1 MKREDFEALIG
12 QLEFYSARRPGLYLM
27 RVGLLA
33 ALGYAYLFGLLAL
46 VLVVTTLLVWMV
58 ISIPNAATLKLAVVG
73 GLAALGLGWS
83 LLRSLWV
90 KLTPPK
96 GLELKPETAP
106 ELFSMIRGLCKELD
120 APPFHRVLLTGDLNA
135 SVVQVPRL
143 GVFGWQQ
150 NYLMLGLPLMDGLS
164 AVQFRSVLAHECA
177 HLSRNHSRFAAWIYR
192 VRRTWTEVC
201 QRMVRQGG
209 AGWGLVSSFVKW
221 YGPYFDAYSF
231 VLARSN
237 EYEAD
242 RCAAKIAGV
251 NAAAEALMKIQVQ
264 GALLS
269 TNFWPSIYQQAS
281 TIPAPPGNAFV
292 DLANTLRAGPSDAD
306 HRKWL
311 AQAFQVPTNT
321 ADTHPCLKDRLRSIG
336 FLPQSD
342 NPAVPEEVPL
352 DDAPSAAVQLLG
364 GKVDSLRA
372 EIEQRWR
379 CSIEKNWKERFD
391 QAQGLDKK
399 LKDVE
404 AKLASEPRKVER
416 LWERATLIANLQGE
430 EKAEPFLIEVLEA
443 KPEHPAANFMLG
455 RIRLARADD
464 AGIENIER
472 AMAADPD
479 AVQPGCN
486 LLYGYYQRTG
496 RHDKTKAL
504 VERFDK
510 QGGLLDLARAE
521 RARATAKDPY
531 IPHEL
536 NPEQIKTIVDQLVV
550 IPEIG
555 SAFLARKYLRHF
567 PEKPLYVL
575 AVKRRVKWYQIESS
589 TAVQVLTKKLINEL
603 KFPGPT
609 IVFVAHQ
616 NLKSL
621 GKKIR
626 NVPGSNIYSRTDS

>member
-12 QLEFYSARRPGLYLM
+12 RLEFYSARHPGPYLV

-33 ALGYAYLFGLLAL
+33 ALGYAYLFALLAL
-46 VLVVTTLLVWMV
+46 VLVVAVLLVWMV
-58 ISIPNAATLKLAVVG
+58 VALPNAATLKLAIVG
-73 GLAALGLGWS
+73 GIAAFGLGS
-83 LLRSLWV
+83 ALVRSLWV
-90 KLTPPK
+90 RLTPPK
-96 GLELKPETAP
+96 GLEVKPETAP
-106 ELFSMIRGLCKELD
+106 ELFSMIRALCKELD

-135 SVVQVPRL
+135 SVVQLPRL

-150 NYLMLGLPLMDGLS
+150 NYLMLGLPLMEGLS
-164 AVQFRSVLAHECA
+164 AAQFRSVLAHECA

-192 VRRTWTEVC
+192 VRRTWSEAC
-201 QRMVRQGG
+201 RRMVGRGR
-209 AGWGLVSSFVKW
+209 AGWGLVSRFVKW

-242 RCAAKIAGV
+242 RCAARIAGV
-251 NAAAEALMKIQVQ
+251 SAAGEALMKIQVQ

-269 TNFWPSIYQQAS
+269 TNFWPSIYQQAG

-292 DLANTLRAGPSDAD
+292 NLANILRAGPSEAD

-336 FLPQSD
+336 FLPQGD
-342 NPAVPEEVPL
+342 NPTLPVEVPH
-352 DDAPSAAVQLLG
+352 DNAPSAAVELLG
-364 GKVDSLRA
+364 GNLDSLRA
-372 EIEQRWR
+372 EIEQHWR
-379 CSIEKNWKERFD
+379 SAVEKNWKERFD

-404 AKLASEPRKVER
+404 LKLASEPRTAER
-416 LWERATLIANLQGE
+416 LWERATLIANLRGE
-430 EKAEPFLIEVLEA
+430 EKAELPLMEVLQEQ
-443 KPEHPAANFMLG
+443 PGHPGANFMLG

-472 AMAADPD
+472 AMASDPD

-486 LLYGYYQRTG
+486 LLFGYYQRTG

-504 VERFDK
+504 VERFD
-510 QGGLLDLARAE
+510 QHGSLLNFARAE
-521 RARATAKDPY
+521 RARATSKDSY

-536 NPEQIKTIVDQLVV
+536 KPEQVKAIVDQLLA

-555 SAFLARKYLRHF
+555 RAFLARKYLKHF

-575 AVKRRVKWYQIESS
+575 AVNRKVKWYKVESS
-589 TAVQVLTKKLINEL
+589 TAVQVLTKKLVNEL

-626 NVPGSNIYSRTDS
+626 NVPGSSIYARTDS